1 MDERYGFKKHKSAA
15 ERRKFVASP
24 QINTVAS
31 SRYPTSEHLRN
42 LERLTG
48 YDPVFRSGVLRGRP
62 DVAQWLIDNNVCL
75 FHRILLSDCD
85 AAGLSHSRYDFI
97 NATAS
102 NLSSFQGT
110 IESSKNL
117 DSLVSSSINKVVP
130 SPLNK
135 TFSSGVPFTF
145 QNDDYGNYSL
155 NPDIF
160 NSLLTEFNFQPKVDL
175 FADPCNKKV
184 FHFYSRIQT
193 SLCHE
198 SNGRKLE
205 LHSICKPF
213 LLPDSHILWKP
224 KFLNKSHTKPP
235 WRVAAYLIQGK
246 RNHFGTSFTQYKE
259 LLFPKVNTITN
270 LPHVPAPFTTIPAIP
285 NLPEKS
291 STSSISAQ
299 NTATAKK
306 PNTTL
311 GEEDSII
318 KLSSPKRDDK
328 IKTFPLL
335 KSFVLK
341 DSYST
346 AVAKFKPSLQTP
358 EAVSIN
364 RSKAA
369 VSSLAAPATK
379 TSKSVKI
386 IPLGC
391 PLRTAK
397 KLNTTLGGEDSL
409 KKLSPPKRE
418 KPITVLSKLKS
429 NLKKFFLADSSL
441 PVIITNSPAKRI
453 HTSQPAKP
461 FSTTFSS
468 KFPTKVVLPDSS
480 LTVTFR
486 PMQTA
491 TLLSVT
497 AKKTFTTLGGED
509 SLNEL
514 SPPKRDDKSSSF
526 RKLNKI
532 NPSLAIP
539 TPKASL
545 QLLDTTSLDTFGQP
559 KDKFLFPGK
568 IYVKTKKNFIPIHVH
583 VDSGAS
589 VLTISTSL
597 VKKYNL
603 PTFTGIT
610 QQVEFAN
617 KTVILSNVY
626 CKVKLHIQDFHSTF
640 TAAVLPINDDL
651 ILGVTF
657 FKAVKVID
665 LDWQNHSFTFITST
679 GDKHTW

>member
-1 MDERYGFKKHKSAA
+1 MDERYGFKKHKSVA

-24 QINTVAS
+24 QINAVAS

-198 SNGRKLE
+198 SNGFLGVNAFNFSWSKFHNVYANPVFKDIEKVLNKLQSDNVEKCLLIFPKLAFGNEIRRKLE

-306 PNTTL
+306 LHTTL

-328 IKTFPLL
+328 LKTFPSL

-346 AVAKFKPSLQTP
+346 VVAKFKPSLQTP

-418 KPITVLSKLKS
+418 KPITVFSKLKS

-441 PVIITNSPAKRI
+441 PVTITNSPAKRI
-453 HTSQPAKP
+453 HTSQPAQP
-461 FSTTFSS
+461 FSTSFSS
-468 KFPTKVVLPDSS
+468 KFPIKVVLPDSS

-491 TLLSVT
+491 KLLSVT

-617 KTVILSNVY
+617 KTVIL
-626 CKVKLHIQDFHSTF
+626 
-640 TAAVLPINDDL
+640 
-651 ILGVTF
+651 
-657 FKAVKVID
+657 
-665 LDWQNHSFTFITST
+665 
-679 GDKHTW
+679 